1 MMVAMSGFITNLIV
15 DTIVIWYVGR
25 TAPPGEVLANNK
37 KPNLIARLGL
47 FFMQMWY
54 NKLRYIASK
63 VGESAVI
70 RFSRTCKLHLLF
82 TTDRPA
88 ISELRT
94 LTHTHKNLLMLRS
107 VTAKGYNIAT
117 YDSHLISGSFFV
129 AFFWVQPNYNSNSR

>member
-1 MMVAMSGFITNLIV
+1 
-15 DTIVIWYVGR
+15 
-25 TAPPGEVLANNK
+25 
-37 KPNLIARLGL
+37 
-47 FFMQMWY
+47 MQMWY

>member
-1 MMVAMSGFITNLIV
+1 MS
-15 DTIVIWYVGR
+15 
-25 TAPPGEVLANNK
+25 K

-70 RFSRTCKLHLLF
+70 RFSRTCKLNLLF

-94 LTHTHKNLLMLRS
+94 HTHTHKNSLMLRS

-117 YDSHLISGSFFV
+117 YDCRLISGGFFDDILMMFYKS
-129 AFFWVQPNYNSNSR
+129 A